1 MELMLLRTFQRQVEL
16 QCRAVLIASHDFNA
30 AMLTNDLTHA
40 WIAIQNLLTAAA
52 NISKALWGAGGRL
65 AEERKPLRQSLGVE
79 DTAIFR
85 DVAMRNNFEHYDDR
99 LDRWWETSA
108 HHNHLDMSVLP
119 ADSVRGLAEIDMF
132 RVFDPSTGDV
142 VFWGQRFN
150 LNDLLREVERL
161 LPVVS
166 AEAAQL
172 HWEPP
177 SSESTAGGGQ

>member
-1 MELMLLRTFQRQVEL
+1 MELVLLRNFQRQVEL

-40 WIAIQNLLTAAA
+40 WIAVQNLLTAAA
-52 NISKALWGAGGRL
+52 NISKALWGAGGKF

-85 DVAMRNNFEHYDDR
+85 DVAMRNNFEHYDER
-99 LDRWWETSA
+99 LDRWWETSE

-119 ADSVRGLAEIDMF
+119 PGSVSGLAEIDIF

-142 VFWGQRFN
+142 VFWGQRFS
-150 LNDLLREVERL
+150 LNDLLEGVVRL

-166 AEAAQL
+166 AEAAKP
-172 HWEPP
+172 HWEAP
-177 SSESTAGGGQ
+177 SSESTSGGGQ